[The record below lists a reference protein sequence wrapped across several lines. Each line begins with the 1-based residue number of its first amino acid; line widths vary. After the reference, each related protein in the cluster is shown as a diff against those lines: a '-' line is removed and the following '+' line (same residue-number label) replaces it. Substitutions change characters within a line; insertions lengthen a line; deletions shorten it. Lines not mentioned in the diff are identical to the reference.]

1 MLPMLKGGLGCVHV
15 NGVMSGGVGVGGG
28 GLAAHRF
35 LLPVGLLVDV
45 VVVLEAAQ
53 SLHPRAD
60 VVWESLHP
68 RGGTTSSRHHLLQ
81 AVHDL
86 LAQGSLLFRVQCIP
100 LRVGRHLPRTRPGP
114 LQSAAT
120 PDTRRKG
127 RAGGALL
134 RQGPLTGG

>member
-53 SLHPRAD
+53 GLHPCTNIFR
-60 VVWESLHP
+60 ESLHP
-68 RGGTTSSRHHLLQ
+68 RRGPASGCHHLLE
-81 AVHDL
+81 AVHHL
-86 LAQGSLLFRVQCIP
+86 LAQGRLLGPPQ
-100 LRVGRHLPRTRPGP
+100 LPRLP
-114 LQSAAT
+114 
-120 PDTRRKG
+120 
-127 RAGGALL
+127 RAGPKPLHSGAAPPTLGD
-134 RQGPLTGG
+134 RDGRGANAAPRGH